1 MSENKS
7 TNDPE
12 PEKFNPITKEL
23 EKEIKKKAIT
33 NILEVIKFELKEDHE
48 NFFKLPLSDFQKE
61 ELLFEMLKDKEELYK
76 KYQDARSI
84 YDEQQKKEEE
94 NKILENLLEEG
105 EEPEVLDLDLI
116 LDKRGDKP
124 TEKGDEQWEKRLS
137 PSE

>member
-7 TNDPE
+7 SNNKE
-12 PEKFNPITKEL
+12 PSNFNPIDKKT

-33 NILEVIKFELKEDHE
+33 NILEIIKFELKEDQE

-61 ELLFEMLKDKEELYK
+61 ELLFEMLSDKEELYK

-94 NKILENLLEEG
+94 NKILENLLEE
-105 EEPEVLDLDLI
+105 EPEPEVLDFI
-116 LDKRGDKP
+116 DKRGDKP
-124 TEKGDEQWEKRLS
+124 TQQEDEE
-137 PSE
+137 EE

>member
-12 PEKFNPITKEL
+12 PENFNPIDKKL

-124 TEKGDEQWEKRLS
+124 TDKGDEQWEKRLS

>member
-12 PEKFNPITKEL
+12 PENFNPIDKKL

-116 LDKRGDKP
+116 CDKRGDKP
-124 TEKGDEQWEKRLS
+124 TEQEDEQWEKRLS